1 MSAMPE
7 NILDF
12 GTWDT
17 LNTDLP
23 QYALSNGAP
32 SNVVDT
38 PRSDG
43 ITWAG
48 VLSGVSATADAL
60 TNTFGK
66 IYQIQSSVENAKF
79 QRVVNEANQSLK
91 VAQTMGTLDIQRAS
105 VDANVAIEK
114 ARAARAIGDAM
125 AQINSGASGHVLPGK
140 KISPMMIIL
149 GLAGIGAVLYLRKG
163 E

>member
-1 MSAMPE
+1 MSAVPE

-17 LNTDLP
+17 LGTDLP

-43 ITWAG
+43 ITWDG
-48 VLSGVSATADAL
+48 ILSGVSATADAL
-60 TNTFGK
+60 TSTFGK
-66 IYQIQSSVENAKF
+66 IYQIQSGVENAKF

-105 VDANVAIEK
+105 IDANVAIEK
-114 ARAARAIGDAM
+114 ARAARATGDAM
-125 AQINSGASGHVLPGK
+125 AQINSGAAGYVLQGG

-163 E
+163 K

>member
-1 MSAMPE
+1 MSAVPE

-17 LNTDLP
+17 LGTDLP
-23 QYALSNGAP
+23 VYPLSNGAP

-43 ITWAG
+43 ITWDG
-48 VLSGVSATADAL
+48 ILSGVSATADAL

-66 IYQIQSSVENAKF
+66 IYQIQSGVENAKF

-91 VAQTMGTLDIQRAS
+91 VAQTMGSLDIQRAS
-105 VDANVAIEK
+105 IDANVAIEK
-114 ARAARAIGDAM
+114 ARAARATGDAM
-125 AQINSGASGHVLPGK
+125 AQINSGAAGYVLQGG

-163 E
+163 K

>member
-1 MSAMPE
+1 MSAVPE

-17 LNTDLP
+17 LGTDLP
-23 QYALSNGAP
+23 TAALSNGSP

-43 ITWAG
+43 ITWDG
-48 VLSGVSATADAL
+48 ILSGVNATADSL
-60 TNTFGK
+60 LNTFGK
-66 IYQIQSSVENAKF
+66 VYQIQSNVENAKF

-91 VAQTMGTLDIQRAS
+91 VAQTMGSLDIQRAS
-105 VDANVAIEK
+105 IDANVAIEK
-114 ARAARAIGDAM
+114 ARAARATGDAM
-125 AQINSGASGHVLPGK
+125 AQINSGAAGYVLQGG

-149 GLAGIGAVLYLRKG
+149 GIAGIGAVLYLRKG
-163 E
+163 K